1 MFNGN
6 ASNIEVLKTSVKQA
20 VKESTGILDTKLTP
34 ASVAASKEINKFVN
48 SFLKKKK
55 SKKIP
60 ERTFEEF
67 DILRKKLG
75 GYINAAK
82 NQTDKAT
89 AISIK
94 QEYDKFF
101 DDVLDNL
108 LFAGK
113 EGDALLKSNI
123 KKARKLYK
131 EKQDIFGVNPKKD
144 I

>member
-1 MFNGN
+1 M
-6 ASNIEVLKTSVKQA
+6 
-20 VKESTGILDTKLTP
+20 
-34 ASVAASKEINKFVN
+34 
-48 SFLKKKK
+48 
-55 SKKIP
+55 
-60 ERTFEEF
+60 
-67 DILRKKLG
+67 LRKKLS

-113 EGDALLKSNI
+113 EGDVLFKI
-123 KKARKLYK
+123 
-131 EKQDIFGVNPKKD
+131 
-144 I
+144 